1 MGSEE
6 KAVFISGANRGIG
19 LGMAL
24 LMAGKGYTVFA
35 GFREEARAE
44 RLIQEARRSDR
55 IVPVKVDVTVEGD
68 VRALAET
75 IAARSGH
82 LDILVN
88 SAGVNLGKAGE
99 IDHLSLHDFTG
110 SFLVNVGGPFLTSRY
125 LLPLLKKGREKK
137 VVNITSVMG
146 SIQLSTGDMAPYR
159 VSKAALNMLTKNLAI
174 AYQPFGITVIGL
186 HPGWVRT
193 DMGGPEAPLR
203 VEESVTKLLGIIE
216 SLSPSRSGEVI
227 SVDGQVIPY

>member
-1 MGSEE
+1 MNSEQ
-6 KAVFISGANRGIG
+6 KTVFISGANRGIG
-19 LGMAL
+19 LGVAL
-24 LMAGKGYTVFA
+24 LMAGKGFAVFA
-35 GFREEARAE
+35 GYREEARSE
-44 RLIQEARRSDR
+44 RLFQESRQEAR
-55 IVPVKVDVTVEGD
+55 IVPVRVDVTRQSDLKGLVD
-68 VRALAET
+68 T
-75 IAARSGH
+75 IASRAGH

-88 SAGVNLGKAGE
+88 SAGINLGKAGE
-99 IDHLSLHDFTG
+99 IDSLSLKDFTE
-110 SFLVNVGGPFLTSRY
+110 SFLVNVGGPFLATRY

-146 SIQLSTGDMAPYR
+146 SIQLSTGDMVPYR

-174 AYQPFGITVIGL
+174 AYRPYGITVVGL

-203 VEESVTKLLGIIE
+203 VEESVSKLLGIIE
-216 SLSPSRSGEVI
+216 NLSPSRSGEVI

>member
-1 MGSEE
+1 MSSEG
-6 KAVFISGANRGIG
+6 KTVFISGANRGIG

-35 GFREEARAE
+35 GYREEARSE
-44 RLIQEARRSDR
+44 RLLQESRQSAR
-55 IVPVKVDVTVEGD
+55 IVPVKVDVTNESEVK
-68 VRALAET
+68 ALAET

-88 SAGVNLGKAGE
+88 SAGINPTKTGE
-99 IDHLSLHDFTG
+99 IDSLSLKDFTEG
-110 SFLVNVGGPFLTSRY
+110 FLVNVGGPFLTTRH
-125 LLPLLKKGREKK
+125 LLPLIKKGREKK

-146 SIQLSTGDMAPYR
+146 SIQLSTGDMVPYR
-159 VSKAALNMLTKNLAI
+159 VSKAALNMLTKNMAI
-174 AYQPFGITVIGL
+174 AYQPYGITVVGL

-193 DMGGPEAPLR
+193 DMGGPEAHVS

-216 SLSPSRSGEVI
+216 NLSPSRSGQVI
-227 SVDGQVIPY
+227 SFEGQVIPY

>member
-1 MGSEE
+1 MSSEE
-6 KAVFISGANRGIG
+6 RTVFISGANRGIG

-24 LMAGKGYTVFA
+24 LMARKGYTVFA
-35 GFREEARAE
+35 GYREKARSE
-44 RLIQEARRSDR
+44 RLFQESRQEAR
-55 IVPVKVDVTVEGD
+55 IVPVKVDVTREDEVK
-68 VRALAET
+68 ALAET

-88 SAGVNLGKAGE
+88 SAGINPGKAGE
-99 IDHLSLHDFTG
+99 IESLSLKDFTE
-110 SFLVNVGGPFLTSRY
+110 SFLVNVGGAFVTTRY

-174 AYQPFGITVIGL
+174 AYQPYGITVVGL

>member
-1 MGSEE
+1 MRSEE
-6 KAVFISGANRGIG
+6 KTVFISGANRGIG

-24 LMAGKGYTVFA
+24 LMAGKSYRVFA
-35 GFREEARAE
+35 GYREKARSE
-44 RLIQEARRSDR
+44 RLFQESRQKAR
-55 IVPVKVDVTVEGD
+55 IVPVQVDVTSESE
-68 VRALAET
+68 VRAVAET

-88 SAGVNLGKAGE
+88 SAGINPAKAGG
-99 IDHLSLHDFTG
+99 IDSLSLQDFTEG
-110 SFLVNVGGPFLTSRY
+110 FLVNVGGPFLTTRY
-125 LLPLLKKGREKK
+125 LLALLKKGREKK

-146 SIQLSTGDMAPYR
+146 SIQLSTGDMVPYR

-174 AYQPFGITVIGL
+174 AYQPYGITVVGL

-193 DMGGPEAPLR
+193 DMGGPEAPLS
-203 VEESVTKLLGIIE
+203 VEESVTRLLGIIE

-227 SVDGQVIPY
+227 SFEGQVIPY

>member
-1 MGSEE
+1 MNSEQ
-6 KAVFISGANRGIG
+6 KTVFISGANRGIG

-35 GFREEARAE
+35 GYREEARSE
-44 RLIQEARRSDR
+44 RLFQESRQEAR
-55 IVPVKVDVTVEGD
+55 IVPVRVDVTRQGD
-68 VRALAET
+68 LKGLVDT
-75 IAARSGH
+75 IASRAGH

-88 SAGVNLGKAGE
+88 SAGINLGKAGE
-99 IDHLSLHDFTG
+99 IDSLSLKDFTE
-110 SFLVNVGGPFLTSRY
+110 SFLVNVGGPFLATRY

-146 SIQLSTGDMAPYR
+146 SIQLSTGDMVPYR

-174 AYQPFGITVIGL
+174 AYRPYGITVVGL

-203 VEESVTKLLGIIE
+203 VEESVSKLLGIIE
-216 SLSPSRSGEVI
+216 NLSPSRSGEVI

>member
-1 MGSEE
+1 MSAEE
-6 KAVFISGANRGIG
+6 KSVFISGANRGIG

-35 GFREEARAE
+35 GYREEARSE
-44 RLIQEARRSDR
+44 RLFQESRQEAR
-55 IVPVKVDVTVEGD
+55 IVPVRVDVTRQSDLKGLVD
-68 VRALAET
+68 T
-75 IAARSGH
+75 IASRAGH

-88 SAGVNLGKAGE
+88 SAGINLGKAGE
-99 IDHLSLHDFTG
+99 IDSLSLKDFTE
-110 SFLVNVGGPFLTSRY
+110 SFLVNVGGPFLATRY

-174 AYQPFGITVIGL
+174 AYRPYGITVVGL

-203 VEESVTKLLGIIE
+203 VEESVSKLLGIIE
-216 SLSPSRSGEVI
+216 NLSPSRSGEVI